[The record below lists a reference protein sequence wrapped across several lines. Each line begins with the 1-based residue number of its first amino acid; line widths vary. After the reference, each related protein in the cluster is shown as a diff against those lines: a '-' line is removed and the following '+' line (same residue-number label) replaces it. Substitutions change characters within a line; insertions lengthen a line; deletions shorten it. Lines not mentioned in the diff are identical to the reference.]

1 MFNLGLAAI
10 AWVLV
15 LVLTASFIP
24 YAFESDGFKI
34 TSVTSGGPAEGVLK
48 EGMIVSNING
58 YPMNDR
64 SAYTELILNKSKP
77 GDQLTYVTDQGTY
90 TITTTG
96 NPNNESITYPGT
108 RSETHLVVKEDVS
121 KIYGNTLPW
130 FLYNLAEVAYWV
142 YLLNLLVGLFNLLPM
157 KPLDGGVIFEEL
169 LGYKVPEKYVKKITS
184 SISMVMMG
192 IVAILIIYGTI
203 PGILRMFNY

>member
-1 MFNLGLAAI
+1 
-10 AWVLV
+10 
-15 LVLTASFIP
+15 
-24 YAFESDGFKI
+24 
-34 TSVTSGGPAEGVLK
+34 
-48 EGMIVSNING
+48 
-58 YPMNDR
+58 MNDR
-64 SAYTELILNKSKP
+64 AAYTELILNKSKP